1 MNLMNIEQN
10 AENLRLLG
18 LIVASAAKQSI
29 STIGTARAAA
39 CCSLP
44 ARASP
49 GQQSVSRFRRGY
61 CALTTA

>member
-29 STIGTARAAA
+29 STNWDSRAAA

-49 GQQSVSRFRRGY
+49 GRQSVSRFRRGY